1 MSRSWQMQPAQAP
14 APGTPP
20 RDSQNC
26 SRASPGKGSPGSE
39 PTASRGLVFAEMRQQ
54 RAERLVSLLEVACLQ
69 KPVADDDE
77 TQVLREDQTPP
88 VSPWRPKKAEP
99 EEDSLGGMFKH
110 LSCSRN
116 LSSARAD
123 AELKRQVKELQRRR
137 DAASKL
143 IDEVEAEVMVLG
155 EQLRERT
162 SAENVVPE
170 SKAAAAKIGSY
181 PEGWYL
187 GFSQPWQDGNKHASA
202 PSAASGVPFHYLPQ
216 WVPCGEDCA
225 PRTDTRAIVSR
236 SADLAAMMPA
246 PALRCELQ
254 KNLADAHKEIA
265 DLQQEITA
273 LRREQGVNL
282 FDGRR
287 TDLAFTR
294 GKHCG
299 GQFAERVME
308 HFFIR
313 TQTGAVFKAWRLKAQ
328 SCRRA
333 LRVDH
338 LLASPGDQQLVE
350 AFFNAWKILAAQQ
363 YANWSSRRLER
374 AYQSLGNLALKM
386 LTTTSLEMVRQLLLA
401 WWMEAKMASIAK
413 RKTELLGEGAPR
425 DERVSLIAA
434 SERGTAAAASEAS
447 GKELLADEDHPAG
460 KDTKKAGRK
469 CRCGPKCCC
478 GPASDSK
485 KAGGKRCCV
494 VM

>member
-1 MSRSWQMQPAQAP
+1 
-14 APGTPP
+14 
-20 RDSQNC
+20 
-26 SRASPGKGSPGSE
+26 
-39 PTASRGLVFAEMRQQ
+39 MRQQ

-350 AFFNAWKILAAQQ
+350 AFFQC
-363 YANWSSRRLER
+363 LEDPGC
-374 AYQSLGNLALKM
+374 A
-386 LTTTSLEMVRQLLLA
+386 TICQLVKQA
-401 WWMEAKMASIAK
+401 
-413 RKTELLGEGAPR
+413 LGESISIFGKFGSQDANHYKPG
-425 DERVSLIAA
+425 D
-434 SERGTAAAASEAS
+434 GAAAPPCVVDGSEDGIHRQA
-447 GKELLADEDHPAG
+447 
-460 KDTKKAGRK
+460 KDGAAGRGSAARRK
-469 CRCGPKCCC
+469 SISHRCF
-478 GPASDSK
+478 
-485 KAGGKRCCV
+485 
-494 VM
+494 